1 MGLLLWKTE
10 MSLLAGWAL
19 NGGPQQVG
27 WAGPCYEDLI
37 TAALDW
43 APGVWLWKGSC
54 YSLPWEGVSFAA
66 LGHLEVIMASAWVH
80 PSLSA

>member
-1 MGLLLWKTE
+1 MGLHLWKNE

-27 WAGPCYEDLI
+27 WVGPCYED
-37 TAALDW
+37 W
-43 APGVWLWKGSC
+43 VPGVWLGKGSC

-66 LGHLEVIMASAWVH
+66 LGHLEVMASAWVH
-80 PSLSA
+80 PGLGLSA